1 VKRVLF
7 LLLVVLSLIG
17 LGTAVSYQVA
27 RERHY
32 RDLLTRGDIALRD
45 AQTFGAI
52 EAYSGAIALRGDS
65 MLPYLRRG
73 ETYQRRGELEAAAR
87 DFKTAVM
94 LDPTATRPLDELG
107 DIRYLQQR
115 FGSAGQIYEQYL
127 RLDDRAAH
135 VSYKLALARYRDGNL
150 DGALAALD
158 ATLRL
163 SGRLAEAYYLR
174 GLCLRDQHRVA
185 DAQQALARAVA
196 LSPGSV
202 PAREELADLYA
213 SLARRVDELEQ
224 LQVLAALDRDR
235 PERQVA
241 VGLAH
246 ARWSADPQEP
256 ASRRAEHADL
266 AVLTLSS
273 ALERAPDHPLVYGAL
288 GRVWLDIAQ
297 ARNDLVA
304 LNKAL
309 EALELIGSTSD
320 ATSETLTL
328 YGRAL
333 LQNGQVDLAERTLQQ
348 ATERYPVEPTAF
360 VFYATAAEQQ
370 SHWDA
375 ARQAWLMYGALVGDG
390 GDFQARAERI
400 AALSLHLDDTAT
412 ALEWLERANEVSPAN
427 GRLVELL
434 ADAQL
439 RAGDR
444 PAARATV
451 ARGLGKYPKDAALLA
466 LSRRL
471 RTRSVSE

>member
-1 VKRVLF
+1 MKRSLALLAVLA
-7 LLLVVLSLIG
+7 LIG
-17 LGTAVSYQVA
+17 LGAAINYQLA
-27 RERHY
+27 APERHY
-32 RDLLTRGDIALRD
+32 RELLARGDLALRD
-45 AQTFGAI
+45 DQTFGAI

-87 DFKTAVM
+87 DFTTAVT

-107 DIRYLQQR
+107 DVRYLQQR
-115 FGSAGQIYEQYL
+115 FGRAGQIYEQYL
-127 RLDDRAAH
+127 RLDDRAAR

-163 SGRLAEAYYLR
+163 SGGLADAYYLK
-174 GLCLRDQHRVA
+174 GLCLRDQHRPA
-185 DAQQALARAVA
+185 EAQQALAHAVA
-196 LSPGSV
+196 LSPASI

-213 SLARRVDELEQ
+213 SLARRGDELEQ
-224 LQVLAALDRDR
+224 LQAIAALDRDR

-241 VGLAH
+241 IGLAH
-246 ARWSADPQEP
+246 ARWSADLQEP
-256 ASRRAEHADL
+256 ASRRAGHADL
-266 AVLTLSS
+266 AVLTLTS
-273 ALERAPDHPLVYGAL
+273 ALERVPDHPLVYGAL
-288 GRVWLDIAQ
+288 GRVWLDIAR
-297 ARNDLVA
+297 ARNDVVA

-309 EALELIGSTSD
+309 EAFELVGSTSD
-320 ATSETLTL
+320 ATSETLTH

-370 SHWDA
+370 GHWDA
-375 ARQAWLMYGALVGDG
+375 ARQAWLLFGALVGDDE
-390 GDFQARAERI
+390 DFVARAERI
-400 AALSLHLDDTAT
+400 AALSLHMNDTAT
-412 ALEWLERANEVSPAN
+412 AIEWLERANEVGPDE
-427 GRLVELL
+427 RLVGLL
-434 ADAQL
+434 AEAQL

-444 PAARATV
+444 PAAQATI
-451 ARGLGKYPKDAALLA
+451 ARGLARYPQDAALLA

-471 RTRSVSE
+471 R

>member
-1 VKRVLF
+1 VAVKRILLLF
-7 LLLVVLSLIG
+7 LVVLSVVG
-17 LGTAVSYQVA
+17 LGAVVSYQLAA
-27 RERHY
+27 RARHY
-32 RDLLTRGDIALRD
+32 RDLLSRGDMALRNE
-45 AQTFGAI
+45 QTFGAI

-87 DFKTAVM
+87 DFTAAVA

-107 DIRYLQQR
+107 DVRYLQKS
-115 FGSAGQIYEQYL
+115 FDLAGQIYEQYL

-135 VSYKLALARYRDGNL
+135 VSFKLALARYRGGNL
-150 DGALAALD
+150 EGALAALD

-163 SGRLAEAYYLR
+163 NDQLADAYYLR
-174 GLCLRDQHRVA
+174 GLCLRDRRRFTE
-185 DAQQALARAVA
+185 AQRALVRAVA
-196 LSPGSV
+196 LSPGSI

-213 SLARRVDELEQ
+213 SLVRRGDELEQ
-224 LQVLAALDRDR
+224 LQVIAGLDRDR

-256 ASRRAEHADL
+256 ASRRTGHADL

-273 ALERAPDHPLVYGAL
+273 ALERTPDHPLLYAAL

-309 EALELIGSTSD
+309 EALERVGSAND

-333 LQNGQVDLAERTLQQ
+333 LLSGQVDLAERTLQR
-348 ATERYPVEPTAF
+348 ATDRYPVEPTAF
-360 VFYATAAEQQ
+360 VFYANAAEQQ
-370 SHWDA
+370 SHWGA
-375 ARQAWLMYGALVGDG
+375 ARQAWLQYGALVGDAEG
-390 GDFQARAERI
+390 FLARAERI
-400 AALSLHLDDTAT
+400 ATLSLHMNDTAT
-412 ALEWLERANEVSPAN
+412 AIEWMERANQVSPADE
-427 GRLVELL
+427 RLVELL
-434 ADAQL
+434 AESEL

-444 PAARATV
+444 PAAQATI
-451 ARGLGKYPKDAALLA
+451 ARGLGKYPKNAALLA

-471 RTRSVSE
+471 R